1 MIRQISGSANFGL
14 QGQPCAKPH
23 RIHIKWSDAE
33 VQKLRTAIDD
43 RLNLHETQA
52 LFPDR
57 SADSVKDKYYRARAG
72 MEEPP
77 VNCRQKHK
85 RINPSDFSELRFQ
98 KDAREGSAKLLQA
111 LIDAGLVPEL
121 KRAG

>member
-1 MIRQISGSANFGL
+1 MGIRGKATFGL

-23 RIHIKWSDAE
+23 RVVAKWTDAE

-43 RLNLHETQA
+43 RLNLQETQA

-72 MEEPP
+72 IEEPP
-77 VNCRQKHK
+77 INCRQRHK
-85 RINPSDFSELRFQ
+85 RIDPADFNDLRFQ

-111 LIDAGLVPEL
+111 LIDVGFVQPMKKAG
-121 KRAG
+121 